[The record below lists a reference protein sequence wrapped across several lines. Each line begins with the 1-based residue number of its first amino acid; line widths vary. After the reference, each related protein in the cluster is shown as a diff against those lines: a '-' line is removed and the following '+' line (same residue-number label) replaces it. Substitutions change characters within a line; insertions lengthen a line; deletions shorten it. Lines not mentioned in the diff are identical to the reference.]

1 MRENVYKW
9 INGVKND
16 IAEHGSLV
24 LAKPYIHPHNNYQE
38 PTIDGNT
45 LTTHTTIYRALRAEG
60 ESFKTKR

>member
-1 MRENVYKW
+1 M
-9 INGVKND
+9 NGVKND

-24 LAKPYIHPHNNYQE
+24 LAKPHNNYQE
-38 PTIDGNT
+38 PTIDGKT